1 MWGDFKIFLFQSS
14 ADYDTG
20 FSVSAQCFRKDDP
33 VTPYTSCTWMLVISI
48 QLCIFNFNSY
58 KISVHPEESSINQ
71 VKLNMKKEE
80 SALSSLSL
88 MR

>member
-1 MWGDFKIFLFQSS
+1 MFLFQSS

-48 QLCIFNFNSY
+48 QKFRYVFLTLIPIKN
-58 KISVHPEESSINQ
+58 SVHPEESSINQ